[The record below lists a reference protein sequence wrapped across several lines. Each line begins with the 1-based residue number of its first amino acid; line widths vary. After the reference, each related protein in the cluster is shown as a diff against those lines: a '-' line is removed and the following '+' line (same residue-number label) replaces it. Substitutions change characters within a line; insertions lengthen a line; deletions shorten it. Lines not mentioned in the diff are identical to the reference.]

1 MRRSWTMLN
10 PMLAASG
17 LLFALAAGPAAQ
29 AQVTIDFSKITCEQ
43 FIGYKIINPDL
54 LAMWLSGYYN
64 GQHGNTIIDTE
75 RLSAQTSQLQDYCLR
90 NPKVPI
96 MQAID
101 TIFHK

>member
-1 MRRSWTMLN
+1 MSKCMFAACGFV
-10 PMLAASG
+10 LA
-17 LLFALAAGPAAQ
+17 FAAVPNAH

-43 FIGYKIINPDL
+43 FIGYKIINPTQ

-64 GQHGNTIIDTE
+64 GQHNNTVIDTE
-75 RLSAQTSQLQDYCLR
+75 RLAAQTSQLQDYCLR

-101 TIFHK
+101 KMFHQ